1 MSPVTIDA
9 TSQIIASTKIILLVD
24 VLVRMTNRWT
34 MIRQI
39 SNYEVLL
46 RWKASKQSMHE
57 IEQLSAIVD
66 RIRTSKK

>member
-9 TSQIIASTKIILLVD
+9 TSQIIASTKITLLVD

-46 RWKASKQSMHE
+46 R
-57 IEQLSAIVD
+57 
-66 RIRTSKK
+66 